1 MALKTSLEM
10 AVRRFAAGIDLGPQA
25 VRLVVLSR
33 GMCSNGP
40 LRIDC
45 VASMP
50 VRAGAMAGA
59 EIIDRAAVAQS
70 LFDVFDCVP
79 PEHILLS
86 LRCAMAIPGSA
97 TLTASVPLKQLQQL
111 QQLAPSMR
119 RTRSRVPVAEYAE
132 GDMLT
137 ALEPAVLVE
146 IERIAGVERHALAID
161 WYIDRSALSSGEVTI
176 AATARQHLE
185 ARVECAAIAGISLTA
200 IDGEPHAALRAM
212 RYSAAQE
219 LEPGDEYA
227 ALWIGGDGVYGW
239 RLADDTV
246 VASMH
251 YPAPEHSSL
260 ADALRD
266 LSDGAPLSAVFVGG
280 DVDLLD
286 GVSMSLAD
294 IGDVLGCVVFPFEC
308 TLLGQVAVP
317 YETDLLRDPASAVAF
332 GLAVRGVY
340 E

>member
-10 AVRRFAAGIDLGPQA
+10 AVRRFAAGIDLGPQT

-33 GMCSNGP
+33 GICGNGP

-50 VRAGAMAGA
+50 VRSGAMAGA
-59 EIIDRAAVAQS
+59 EIVDRPAVAQA
-70 LFDVFDCVP
+70 LFDVFDCMP
-79 PEHILLS
+79 SEHILLS

-97 TLTASVPLKQLQQL
+97 TLTASVPLEQL
-111 QQLAPSMR
+111 QQLAPATR
-119 RTRSRVPVAEYAE
+119 RTRSRRPVAEYAE
-132 GDMLT
+132 GDMLS
-137 ALEPAVLVE
+137 ALEPAVLIE
-146 IERIAGVERHALAID
+146 IERIAGVERHALAVD
-161 WYIDRSALSSGEVTI
+161 WYVDRSALRGGEVTI
-176 AATARQHLE
+176 AATARQHVE
-185 ARVECAAIAGISLTA
+185 ARIECAAIAGITLTA

-212 RYSAAQE
+212 RYSATQE
-219 LEPGDEYA
+219 LEPGDAYA

-246 VASMH
+246 VAWMH
-251 YPAPEHSSL
+251 YPSPEHGCL

-266 LSDGAPLSAVFVGG
+266 LAEGARLSTVFVAG

-294 IGDVLGCVVFPFEC
+294 IGDVLGCMVFPFEC

-317 YETDLLRDPASAVAF
+317 FETDLLHDPASAVAF

>member
-10 AVRRFAAGIDLGPQA
+10 AVRRFAAGIDLGPQT

-33 GMCSNGP
+33 SICGNGP

-50 VRAGAMAGA
+50 VRSGAMAGA
-59 EIIDRAAVAQS
+59 EIVDRPAVAQA
-70 LFDVFDCVP
+70 LFDVFDCMP
-79 PEHILLS
+79 SEHILLS

-97 TLTASVPLKQLQQL
+97 TLTASVPLEQL
-111 QQLAPSMR
+111 QQLAPTMR
-119 RTRSRVPVAEYAE
+119 RTRSRRPVAEYAE
-132 GDMLT
+132 GDMLS
-137 ALEPAVLVE
+137 ALEPAVLIE
-146 IERIAGVERHALAID
+146 IERIAGVERHALAVD
-161 WYIDRSALSSGEVTI
+161 WYVDRSALRGGEVTI

-185 ARVECAAIAGISLTA
+185 ARIECAAIAGISLTA

-212 RYSAAQE
+212 RYSAKQE

-227 ALWIGGDGVYGW
+227 ALWVAGDGVYGW

-246 VASMH
+246 VTSMH
-251 YPAPEHSSL
+251 YPSPEHGCL

-266 LSDGAPLSAVFVGG
+266 LGEGARLSTVFVAG

-294 IGDVLGCVVFPFEC
+294 IGDVLGCMVFPFEC

-317 YETDLLRDPASAVAF
+317 FETDLLHDPASAVAF

>member
-111 QQLAPSMR
+111 QQHAPAMR
-119 RTRSRVPVAEYAE
+119 RTRSRIPVAEYAE

-146 IERIAGVERHALAID
+146 IERIAGIERHALAVD

-185 ARVECAAIAGISLTA
+185 ARIKCAAIAGISLTA
-200 IDGEPHAALRAM
+200 IDGEPHAALRA
-212 RYSAAQE
+212 
-219 LEPGDEYA
+219 
-227 ALWIGGDGVYGW
+227 
-239 RLADDTV
+239 
-246 VASMH
+246 
-251 YPAPEHSSL
+251 
-260 ADALRD
+260 
-266 LSDGAPLSAVFVGG
+266 
-280 DVDLLD
+280 LLC
-286 GVSMSLAD
+286 L
-294 IGDVLGCVVFPFEC
+294 
-308 TLLGQVAVP
+308 
-317 YETDLLRDPASAVAF
+317 ASAFVSQGFKGKGGQIA
-332 GLAVRGVY
+332 ARAA
-340 E
+340 

>member
-33 GMCSNGP
+33 SMCSNGP
-40 LRIDC
+40 LRVDC

-50 VRAGAMAGA
+50 VRSGAMAGA
-59 EIIDRAAVAQS
+59 EIIDRPAVAQA
-70 LFDVFDCVP
+70 LYDVFECVP

-97 TLTASVPLKQLQQL
+97 TLMASVPLKQLQRCTP
-111 QQLAPSMR
+111 AVR
-119 RTRSRVPVAEYAE
+119 RTRSRIPVTEYAE

-146 IERIAGVERHALAID
+146 IERIAGIERHALAVD
-161 WYIDRSALSSGEVTI
+161 WYIDRSALHGGEVTI

-185 ARVECAAIAGISLTA
+185 ARIECAAIAGISLTA

-227 ALWIGGDGVYGW
+227 ALWVGGDGVYGW
-239 RLADDTV
+239 RLADETV
-246 VASMH
+246 IASMR
-251 YPAPEHSSL
+251 YPAPEHGSL

-266 LSDGAPLSAVFVGG
+266 LSEGAPLSAVFVGG

-308 TLLGQVAVP
+308 TLLGKVAVP
-317 YETDLLRDPASAVAF
+317 YETDLLHDPASAVAF